1 MSSANMFALLNDSG
15 SDDEAPA
22 KAPAAKAPAPARVEK
37 PRPERK
43 PRRNDAEPRP
53 AREERNNAPYDGS
66 DKVRDPAQDRQAG
79 GKGDRRERSG
89 KGKGKG
95 SRGDSGREFPRR
107 SGTGR
112 GRENNRSGGGKYN
125 WGKDGETPTEGAE
138 GAEAS
143 AEGAAPA
150 EAAEP
155 FEEEVEEPTMSLA
168 EYEQQQAEKS
178 LNLNKSGERVIE
190 APDDAP
196 LFDQSAKAVEDD
208 YSCMFHDSTKN
219 KKSHGKKGAKAG
231 YKQADQILNMKFTD
245 PNADSGKGGSKGKG
259 ERRSKGDGAKGGRS
273 GAGKGG
279 NAPAKPAIDLSNDS
293 AFPTLG
299 A

>member
-1 MSSANMFALLNDSG
+1 MFALLNDSG

-22 KAPAAKAPAPARVEK
+22 KAPAAKAPAPARADK
-37 PRPERK
+37 PRQERK

-66 DKVRDPAQDRQAG
+66 DKVRDPAKDREAG

-125 WGKDGETPTEGAE
+125 WGKDGEAPTEGAE
-138 GAEAS
+138 GAEAP

-155 FEEEVEEPTMSLA
+155 IEEEVEEPTMSLE
-168 EYEQQQAEKS
+168 EYEKQQAEKS
-178 LNLNKSGERVIE
+178 SLNLNKCGERVIE
-190 APDDAP
+190 APDDSA
-196 LFDQSAKAVEDD
+196 LFDQSSKAVEDD
-208 YSCMFHDSTKN
+208 YSCMFHDSTKA
-219 KKSHGKKGAKAG
+219 KKSHGKKGARAG

-259 ERRSKGDGAKGGRS
+259 ERRSKGDGKG
-273 GAGKGG
+273 GKGG
-279 NAPAKPAIDLSNDS
+279 NGAAKPSIDLSNDS